1 MKKKVLRKRRNEL
14 LEENITDTLPKMKKK
29 KGGK

>member
-1 MKKKVLRKRRNEL
+1 MKKKVLRKIRC
-14 LEENITDTLPKMKKK
+14 EENITDTLPKVKKK

>member
-1 MKKKVLRKRRNEL
+1 MKKKVLRRLRSEL
-14 LEENITDTLPKMKKK
+14 LEEITKDVLPKAKKK